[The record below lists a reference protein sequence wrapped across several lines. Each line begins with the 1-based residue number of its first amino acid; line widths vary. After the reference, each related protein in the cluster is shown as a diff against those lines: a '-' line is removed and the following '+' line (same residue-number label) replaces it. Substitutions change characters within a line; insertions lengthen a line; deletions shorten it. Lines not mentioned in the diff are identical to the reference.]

1 MSVTYGGPVATSSP
15 TELAPLFDDIFLE
28 ALDECDYIALFGLRH
43 LEHRKGR
50 SSVSEE
56 HIPVALADLHA
67 TMGQQH
73 FSAPVVDRSTC
84 ALAQEIN
91 QKLLLALD
99 AIFSAMRPEATEL
112 RIVVEPPHQ
121 VVCHCGDRIIA
132 AEPLVQRFA
141 LLAQCRY
148 LLLPY

>member
-1 MSVTYGGPVATSSP
+1 MTRNDSKNASNI
-15 TELAPLFDDIFLE
+15 LFDDIFLE

-99 AIFSAMRPEATEL
+99 AIFSAMRPETTEL
-112 RIVVEPPHQ
+112 RILVEPRHQ
-121 VVCHCGDRIIA
+121 VVCPCRDCVITTK
-132 AEPLVQRFA
+132 PFVQRFV
-141 LLAQCRY
+141 LLAHRRY